1 VSIHKNIVLV
11 SMSYEE
17 TIIHMGE
24 GKSRVCSDQPIQ
36 INYKKGDGIMKFAVL
51 VNEDFYLLTEDGANY
66 ATFDTAEEAEEIALD
81 HSDLDAEVI
90 TLV

>member
-1 VSIHKNIVLV
+1 VFIHKNSVLV

-36 INYKKGDGIMKFAVL
+36 INNKKETVL
-51 VNEDFYLLTEDGANY
+51 
-66 ATFDTAEEAEEIALD
+66 
-81 HSDLDAEVI
+81 
-90 TLV
+90 